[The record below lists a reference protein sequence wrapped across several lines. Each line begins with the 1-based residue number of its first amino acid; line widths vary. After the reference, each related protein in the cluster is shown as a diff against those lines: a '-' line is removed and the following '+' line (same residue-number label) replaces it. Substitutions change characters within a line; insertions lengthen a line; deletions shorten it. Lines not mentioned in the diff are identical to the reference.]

1 MHQACSF
8 YGEWYPAFI
17 QPLNGKCSPLAAALG
32 RRADETLGKA
42 AGSLGGAGDVGGVGD
57 VGDAG
62 DGFPASMFDERGT
75 ADYYRKAFGFL

>member
-32 RRADETLGKA
+32 RRADEALGKA
-42 AGSLGGAGDVGGVGD
+42 AGSLGGVGDVGG
-57 VGDAG
+57 AG
-62 DGFPASMFDERGT
+62 DGFPASMFAERGT